1 MKAEQ
6 LVSLYKKY
14 CNQIYRLALSY
25 TCSPQDAEDIVQSVF
40 LKLYEKNPSLDKEK
54 EKAWLTQVTL
64 NCCKDL
70 LKSHWRRNR
79 KDFDSISESQLM
91 YMTEEESELFLAVMN
106 LPLKYRSVV
115 HLHYY
120 EGYSFKEISK
130 FLKISTSA
138 VSMRLHRSRELLR
151 EQLKEE

>member
-1 MKAEQ
+1 MKTEQ
-6 LVSLYKKY
+6 LVSLYNKY
-14 CNQIYRLALSY
+14 CNQIYKLALSY
-25 TCSPQDAEDIVQSVF
+25 TCSSQDAEDIVQSVF
-40 LKLYEKNPSLDKEK
+40 LKLYEKNPRLDTEK
-54 EKAWLTQVTL
+54 EKAWLTQVTV

-70 LKSHWRRNR
+70 LKSFWRRNR
-79 KDFDSISESQLM
+79 KDFDNVPESQLA
-91 YMTEEESELFLAVMN
+91 YMTEEESELFLAVMK
-106 LPLKYRSVV
+106 LPLKYRIVV

-130 FLKISTSA
+130 FLKISMSA

>member
-1 MKAEQ
+1 METEQ
-6 LVSLYKKY
+6 LVSLYNKY

-40 LKLYEKNPSLDKEK
+40 LKLYEKNPKLDKEK
-54 EKAWLTQVTL
+54 EKAWLTQVTV

-70 LKSHWRRNR
+70 LKSYWRRNK
-79 KDFDSISESQLM
+79 KDFDSISESQLT

-106 LPLKYRSVV
+106 LPLKYRIVV

>member
-1 MKAEQ
+1 MKEELLA
-6 LVSLYKKY
+6 SLYNKY

-40 LKLYEKNPSLDKEK
+40 LKLYEKNPRLDKEK
-54 EKAWLTQVTL
+54 EKAWLIQVTV

-79 KDFDSISESQLM
+79 KDFDSISESQLT

-106 LPLKYRSVV
+106 LPLKYRGVV